1 MSAYGQHPVDK
12 GNESGGDGHTPKI
25 MENRDSNKDFS
36 TNAHRSTIH
45 NSPKV
50 EIFWMSINRWMNK
63 QNGAHSHNEISI

>member
-50 EIFWMSINRWMNK
+50 EIF
-63 QNGAHSHNEISI
+63 